1 MYHRY
6 EFFFQRLPRPFV
18 RFLRDS
24 YLALLDLRDR
34 VTGKAGALTPPRSLH
49 FIGGGDFESIGEV
62 FLGHFIKVGGLKE
75 NETVLDIGCGTGRM
89 AIPMMKYLSESG
101 GYHGFD
107 ISKKAIAW
115 CQRAIASRKPNF
127 KFYYAN
133 IYNKE
138 YNPRGKVSAA
148 EYRFPCDDN
157 SVDFA
162 FATSVFTHM
171 RRGEVE
177 RYLAELNRTLKPSGR
192 AMVSFFILD
201 EENRRLVKEG
211 RAVYDFVHDL
221 GDCLTVDPHTPE
233 RATAFTLDDLNAM
246 VAKAGLKIEQP
257 ILYGS
262 WSGRKSM
269 LDAQDIVIVYR
280 RS

>member
-1 MYHRY
+1 MYRRY
-6 EFFFQRLPRPFV
+6 EKLFQKFPRPFV
-18 RFLRDS
+18 RFLRDT
-24 YLALLDLRDR
+24 YLATLDLRDR
-34 VTGKAGALTPPRSLH
+34 ITGKAGPLTPPRSLH

-75 NETVLDIGCGTGRM
+75 DETVLDIGCGTGRM

-101 GYHGFD
+101 SYHGFD

-115 CQRAIASRKPNF
+115 CRRAITTRKPNF
-127 KFYYAN
+127 AFYYAN

-148 EYRFPCDDN
+148 KYCFPCDDN

-171 RRGEVE
+171 RRNEVGH
-177 RYLAELNRTLKPSGR
+177 YLEELNRALKPAGR

-201 EENRRLVKEG
+201 EENKRLVKEG
-211 RAVYDFVHDL
+211 RAVYHFAHDL
-221 GDCLTVDPHTPE
+221 GDCLTVDPVTPE
-233 RATAFTLDDLNAM
+233 RAVAYPLEDLNAM
-246 VAKAGLKIEQP
+246 VTRAGLMIKQP

-262 WSGRKSM
+262 WSGRERM
-269 LDAQDIVIVYR
+269 LDTQDVVIVTKR
-280 RS
+280 